1 MALATAAVVAA
12 MLIPAGAAVADEG
25 ETDPNAVVETQPVA
39 DPQPPADPQPQP
51 DPQSDAPE
59 QGSTTP
65 VESTPVESTPVTTGS
80 GSEEDTS
87 PTPDTPAQG
96 DTSDTDLPAG
106 TTPVTSQPST
116 GTTTPEQDAP
126 DTDQGSTDAGPS
138 FSAGGFRVSGYSLD
152 QQGNRVAVAGRTLT
166 LERTEPTPEGTE
178 YSWDW
183 RTNAGWRGASAQFT
197 PTSDDI
203 GEELVLTVIAYTDGG
218 WYPVLTENLGIVL
231 AEAPASGP
239 VTTQPS
245 TPVDTTPVDDGQQAD
260 DRVEAPDEWTDFV
273 FSGTTADEWGDP
285 VATLGTPITVRPT
298 TNWMAGTTFTYEWRL
313 DDWDGPVVGEGTS
326 YVPTALNRM
335 IYLVADPTS
344 PDGSTRGAGT
354 IVAWNT
360 IDPTIPGDSDDSDDS
375 DDDPGLK
382 PMPEGWFQIDAA
394 NGYELAYGKE
404 YTATPTGFA
413 PGAEYTVRWTVDGV
427 QVGSGRTFTPAA
439 GQIGQFV
446 DLEFEV
452 RAEGYETYTSVRSA
466 GWVQAQPTV
475 TVSAPTIRAGA
486 AATVTI
492 SVTGPAKGPQVTGP
506 VDLSVHGNGYSLP
519 LTGQSLQ
526 NGVATYRVPN
536 LPAGS
541 YELTASYTGDQMW
554 ARSLSIQSVS
564 FGGYTSA
571 QGEGTLTVLPAV
583 ATVTAPAT
591 LTVPVAMRSM
601 FDATVSV
608 PGSVLPASWTLR
620 EGTTVLSHGA
630 THDGRFAVT
639 VPVLTAGTHT
649 LVLEVPATEFSAA
662 AAATITVTVVGEPV
676 RTGTAPSA
684 VLDTP
689 KAATAP
695 GQQMELVAEGFQPGE
710 TVAFYLH
717 SEPVFLGTAVADAN
731 GVARL
736 MSTVPADVP
745 TGAHT
750 VFATGG
756 ATGRWATLAVQLAV
770 PVPSVVTPVAAPE
783 AAPEAAPVAA
793 PVAAAPAAATPAATH
808 AGELAVTGSEGGALG
823 VAAALLLGLGGA
835 LVLATRRLRAA
846 R

>member
-1 MALATAAVVAA
+1 
-12 MLIPAGAAVADEG
+12 MLIPAGAASADEG
-25 ETDPNAVVETQPVA
+25 VTDPNAVVETQPVA
-39 DPQPPADPQPQP
+39 DPQAADPQQQPDPQPQP
-51 DPQSDAPE
+51 DTPD

-65 VESTPVESTPVTTGS
+65 VESTPVESTPVESTPVESTPVTSGS
-80 GSEEDTS
+80 GSGEDTS

-96 DTSDTDLPAG
+96 DTSDTDVPAD
-106 TTPVTSQPST
+106 TTPVADQPST
-116 GTTTPEQDAP
+116 GTTTPEQDVP
-126 DTDQGSTDAGPS
+126 DTDQDSGDTGPS
-138 FSAGGFRVSGYSLD
+138 FSAGGFRVSGYSVD
-152 QQGNRVAVAGRTLT
+152 PQGNRVAVAGQTLT
-166 LERTEPTPEGTE
+166 LERTEPTPEDTE

-183 RTNAGWRGASAQFT
+183 RTNSGWRGASAQFT
-197 PTSDDI
+197 PTSDDV
-203 GEELVLTVIAYTDGG
+203 GKQLVLTVIAYTDEGIVR
-218 WYPVLTENLGIVL
+218 VLTENFGLVL

-239 VTTQPS
+239 VTTQPTS
-245 TPVDTTPVDDGQQAD
+245 PVESDPQAD

-273 FSGTTADEWGDP
+273 FSGTTTDEWGDP
-285 VATLGTPITVRPT
+285 IATIGTPITVHPT

-313 DDWDGPVVGEGTS
+313 DDFDGPVVGEGTT
-326 YVPTALNRM
+326 YVPTDLNRS
-335 IYLVADPTS
+335 IYLVADPTPVDNS
-344 PDGSTRGAGT
+344 ALGAGT
-354 IVAWNT
+354 IVASNT
-360 IDPTIPGDSDDSDDS
+360 IAPTVPGDSDS

-382 PMPEGWFQIDAA
+382 PMPEGWFQIEAA

-475 TVSAPTIRAGA
+475 TVSAPTITAGA
-486 AATVTI
+486 AATVTV
-492 SVTGPAKGPQVTGP
+492 SVTGPAKAPQVTGP
-506 VDLSVHGNGYSLP
+506 VDLSVHGNGYSRP

-526 NGVATYRVPN
+526 NGVATYSVPN

-554 ARSLSIQSVS
+554 ARSFSVLGAS

-571 QGEGTLTVLPAV
+571 QGEGTLTVLPAA

-591 LTVPVAMRSM
+591 LTVPVAMRST
-601 FDATVSV
+601 FDAKVSV

-676 RTGTAPSA
+676 RTGTTPSA
-684 VLDTP
+684 QLDTP

-717 SEPVFLGTAVADAN
+717 SDPVFLGTSVADAN

-736 MSTVPADVP
+736 MATVPADVP

-750 VFATGG
+750 VYATGG
-756 ATGRWATLAVQLAV
+756 TTGRWATLAVQLAV
-770 PVPSVVTPVAAPE
+770 PVPTEVTPVS
-783 AAPEAAPVAA
+783 APVAA
-793 PVAAAPAAATPAATH
+793 VPAALTPAATG

-835 LVLATRRLRAA
+835 LVLATRRLRAT

>member
-1 MALATAAVVAA
+1 MRRPVALATAAVVAA

-96 DTSDTDLPAG
+96 DTSDTDVPAG

-166 LERTEPTPEGTE
+166 LERTEPTPQGTE

-203 GEELVLTVIAYTDGG
+203 GEQLVLTVIAYTDGG

-375 DDDPGLK
+375 DDDSGLK

-452 RAEGYETYTSVRSA
+452 RAEGYETYKSVRSA

-475 TVSAPTIRAGA
+475 TVSAPTITAGA
-486 AATVTI
+486 DATVTI
-492 SVTGPAKGPQVTGP
+492 SVKGPAKGPQVTGP
-506 VDLSVHGNGYSLP
+506 VDLYVHGNGYSQP

-526 NGVATYRVPN
+526 NGVATYRIPN

-554 ARSLSIQSVS
+554 ARSFSILTAS
-564 FGGYTSA
+564 FGGYTFA
-571 QGEGTLTVLPAV
+571 QGEGTLKVLPAA

-591 LTVPVAMRSM
+591 LTVPVAMRST
-601 FDATVSV
+601 FDAKVSV
-608 PGSVLPASWTLR
+608 PGSVLPGSWTLR

-649 LVLEVPATEFSAA
+649 LVLEVPATKLSAA
-662 AAATITVTVVGEPV
+662 GSATITVTVVGEPV
-676 RTGTAPSA
+676 RTGTTPSA
-684 VLDTP
+684 ALDTP

-717 SEPVFLGTAVADAN
+717 SDPVFLGTAVADAN

-736 MSTVPADVP
+736 MATVPGDVP

-750 VFATGG
+750 VYATGG
-756 ATGRWATLAVQLAV
+756 TTGRWATLAVQLAV
-770 PVPSVVTPVAAPE
+770 PVPTEVTPVS
-783 AAPEAAPVAA
+783 A
-793 PVAAAPAAATPAATH
+793 PVAAAPAAVTPAATGT
-808 AGELAVTGSEGGALG
+808 GELAVTGSEGGALG
-823 VAAALLLGLGGA
+823 LAAAFLVAVGGA
-835 LVLATRRLRAA
+835 LVLVTRRVRSLR
-846 R
+846 

>member
-1 MALATAAVVAA
+1 

-39 DPQPPADPQPQP
+39 DPQPADPQPQP
-51 DPQSDAPE
+51 DPQPDPQPQPDTE
-59 QGSTTP
+59 DQGSTTP
-65 VESTPVESTPVTTGS
+65 VEPTPVASGS
-80 GSEEDTS
+80 GSEQDAS
-87 PTPDTPAQG
+87 PTPDTPVQG
-96 DTSDTDLPAG
+96 DTSDTDVPDD
-106 TTPVTSQPST
+106 TTPVADQPST

-126 DTDQGSTDAGPS
+126 DTDRGSGDTGPS
-138 FSAGGFRVSGYSLD
+138 FSAGGFSVSGYSLD
-152 QQGNRVAVAGRTLT
+152 QQGNRVAVVGQALT
-166 LERTEPTPEGTE
+166 LSRTEPTLEGTE

-183 RTNAGWRGASAQFT
+183 RTDGGWRGNSAQFT
-197 PTSDDI
+197 PTTDDV
-203 GEELVLTVIAYTDGG
+203 GKQLVLTVIAYSDGG
-218 WYPVLTENLGIVL
+218 FHPVLTENLGVVL
-231 AEAPASGP
+231 AEAPAAGP
-239 VTTQPS
+239 GTPQP
-245 TPVDTTPVDDGQQAD
+245 TTPVDNDPQPD

-273 FSGTTADEWGDP
+273 FSGTTTDEWGDP
-285 VATLGTPITVRPT
+285 VATIGTPITVRPT

-313 DDWDGPVVGEGTS
+313 DDWDGPVVGEGTT
-326 YVPTALNRM
+326 YTPTALNRM

-375 DDDPGLK
+375 DDDSGLK
-382 PMPEGWFQIDAA
+382 PMPEGWFQVDGG

-452 RAEGYETYTSVRSA
+452 RAEGYETYKSVRSA

-475 TVSAPTIRAGA
+475 TVSAPTITAGA

-492 SVTGPAKGPQVTGP
+492 SVKGPAKGPQVTGP
-506 VDLSVHGNGYSLP
+506 VDLYVHGSGYSQP
-519 LTGQSLQ
+519 LTGQLLE
-526 NGVATYRVPN
+526 NGVATYRIPN

-554 ARSLSIQSVS
+554 ARSFSILTAS

-571 QGEGTLTVLPAV
+571 QGEGTLKVLPAA

-591 LTVPVAMRSM
+591 LTVPVAMRST
-601 FDATVSV
+601 FDAKVSV
-608 PGSVLPASWTLR
+608 PGFEIPGSWTLR
-620 EGTTVLSHGA
+620 EGGTVLGHGS

-639 VPVLTAGTHT
+639 VPVLSAGTHT
-649 LVLEVPATEFSAA
+649 LVLEVPATAWSAA
-662 AAATITVTVVGEPV
+662 GSTTITVTVVGEPV
-676 RTGTAPSA
+676 RTGTTPSA
-684 VLDTP
+684 ALDTP

-717 SEPVFLGTAVADAN
+717 SDPVFLGTAVADAN

-736 MSTVPADVP
+736 MATVPGDVP

-750 VFATGG
+750 VYATGG
-756 ATGRWATLAVQLAV
+756 TTGRWATLAVQLAV
-770 PVPSVVTPVAAPE
+770 PAPTEVTPVS
-783 AAPEAAPVAA
+783 A
-793 PVAAAPAAATPAATH
+793 PVAAAPAAVTPAATG

-823 VAAALLLGLGGA
+823 LAAAFLVAVGGA
-835 LVLATRRLRAA
+835 LVLVTRRVRALR
-846 R
+846 

>member
-1 MALATAAVVAA
+1 

-39 DPQPPADPQPQP
+39 DPQQPADPQPQP
-51 DPQSDAPE
+51 DPQPDTQD
-59 QGSTTP
+59 QGSTAP
-65 VESTPVESTPVTTGS
+65 ESTPVESTPVTSGS
-80 GSEEDTS
+80 GSEQ
-87 PTPDTPAQG
+87 DTPP
-96 DTSDTDLPAG
+96 TSDTPDQGDASDADVPADTDAPAD
-106 TTPVTSQPST
+106 TTPVADQPST

-126 DTDQGSTDAGPS
+126 DTDQGSADSGPS

-152 QQGNRVAVAGRTLT
+152 EQGNRVVVVGQTLT
-166 LERTEPTPEGTE
+166 LERTEPVPADTE
-178 YSWDW
+178 YFWDW
-183 RTNAGWRGASAQFT
+183 RTDNGWRGASAQFT
-197 PTSDDI
+197 PTSADL
-203 GEELVLTVIAYTDGG
+203 GKQLKLTVLAYANEQHSS
-218 WYPVLTENLGIVL
+218 VLEENLGVVL
-231 AEAPASGP
+231 AEAPVAGP
-239 VTTQPS
+239 TTPEP
-245 TPVDTTPVDDGQQAD
+245 TDPGPTTPVDSDPQAD

-273 FSGTTADEWGDP
+273 FSGTTTDAWGDP
-285 VATLGTPITVRPT
+285 VAVLGTPITVRPT

-313 DDWDGPVVGEGTS
+313 DDWDGPVVGEGTT
-326 YVPTALNRM
+326 YTPTALHRM

-344 PDGSTRGAGT
+344 PDGGTRGGGT
-354 IVAWNT
+354 IVAWDT
-360 IDPTIPGDSDDSDDS
+360 IDPTIPGDSDS
-375 DDDPGLK
+375 DDDAGLK
-382 PMPEGWFQIDAA
+382 PMPEGWFQIDAG

-413 PGAEYTVRWTVDGV
+413 PGAEYTVRWTIDGV

-452 RAEGYETYTSVRSA
+452 RAEGYEVYTSVRSA

-475 TVSAPTIRAGA
+475 TVSAPTITAGA
-486 AATVTI
+486 AATVTV
-492 SVTGPAKGPQVTGP
+492 SVKGPAKGPQVTGP
-506 VDLSVHGNGYSLP
+506 VDLYVHGNGYSQP
-519 LTGQSLQ
+519 LTGQSLA
-526 NGVATYRVPN
+526 NGVATYRIPN

-541 YELTASYTGDQMW
+541 YTLTASYTGDQMW
-554 ARSLSIQSVS
+554 ARSLSTLAAS
-564 FGGYTSA
+564 FGGYTFA
-571 QGEGTLTVLPAV
+571 QGEGTLKVLPAA

-591 LTVPVAMRSM
+591 LTVPVAMRST
-601 FDATVSV
+601 FDATVSTT
-608 PGSVLPASWTLR
+608 GSVLPATWTLR
-620 EGTTVLSHGA
+620 EGTTVLSSGA

-649 LVLEVPATEFSAA
+649 LVLEVPATKVSAA
-662 AAATITVTVVGEPV
+662 GSATITVTVVGEPV

-717 SEPVFLGTAVADAN
+717 SDPVFLGTAVADAN

-736 MSTVPADVP
+736 MATVPGDVP

-750 VFATGG
+750 VYATGG
-756 ATGRWATLAVQLAV
+756 TTGRWATLGVQLAV
-770 PVPSVVTPVAAPE
+770 PAPAAVTPVS
-783 AAPEAAPVAA
+783 A
-793 PVAAAPAAATPAATH
+793 PVAAAPAAVTPAATG

-823 VAAALLLGLGGA
+823 LAAAFLVAVGGA
-835 LVLATRRLRAA
+835 LVLVTRRVRATR
-846 R
+846 

>member
-1 MALATAAVVAA
+1 MRRPVALATAAVVAA

-39 DPQPPADPQPQP
+39 DPQQPADPQPQP
-51 DPQSDAPE
+51 DPQPDAPE

-65 VESTPVESTPVTTGS
+65 VESTPVEPTPVTTGS

-87 PTPDTPAQG
+87 PTPDTPTQG
-96 DTSDTDLPAG
+96 DTSDTDVPADP
-106 TTPVTSQPST
+106 TPVADQPST

-126 DTDQGSTDAGPS
+126 DSDQGSADAGPS
-138 FSAGGFRVSGYSLD
+138 FSAGGFRVSGYSVD
-152 QQGNRVAVAGRTLT
+152 QQGNRVAVVGQTLT
-166 LERTEPTPEGTE
+166 LERTEPAPAGIE

-183 RTNAGWRGASAQFT
+183 RTNNGWRGASAQFT
-197 PTSDDI
+197 PTSADL
-203 GEELVLTVIAYTDGG
+203 GKQLKLTVIAYDGEHFVT
-218 WYPVLTENLGIVL
+218 VLEENLGVVL
-231 AEAPASGP
+231 AEAPAAGP
-239 VTTQPS
+239 VTPQPS
-245 TPVDTTPVDDGQQAD
+245 TPVESTPVDDGQQAD

-273 FSGTTADEWGDP
+273 FSGTTTDEDDFP
-285 VATLGTPITVRPT
+285 IAIVGTPITVRPT
-298 TNWMAGTTFTYEWRL
+298 TNWAAGTTFTYEWRL
-313 DDWDGPVVGEGTS
+313 DDFDGPVVGEGTT
-326 YVPTALNRM
+326 YVPTDLNRS
-335 IYLVADPTS
+335 IYLVADPT
-344 PDGSTRGAGT
+344 PVDDSTLGAGT

-360 IDPTIPGDSDDSDDS
+360 IDPTLPGDSDDSDDS
-375 DDDPGLK
+375 DDDAGLK

-452 RAEGYETYTSVRSA
+452 RAEGYETYKSVRSA

-475 TVSAPTIRAGA
+475 TVSAPTITAGA

-492 SVTGPAKGPQVTGP
+492 SVKGPAKGPQVTGP
-506 VDLSVHGNGYSLP
+506 VDLYVHGNGYSQP
-519 LTGQSLQ
+519 LTGQSLE
-526 NGVATYRVPN
+526 NGVATYRIPN

-541 YELTASYTGDQMW
+541 YQLTASYTGDQMW
-554 ARSLSIQSVS
+554 ARSFSILTAS
-564 FGGYTSA
+564 FGGYTFA
-571 QGEGTLTVLPAV
+571 QGEGTLKVLPAA

-591 LTVPVAMRSM
+591 LTVPVAMRST
-601 FDATVSV
+601 FDAKVSV

-649 LVLEVPATEFSAA
+649 LVLEVPATELSAA
-662 AAATITVTVVGEPV
+662 GSATITVTVVGEPV
-676 RTGTAPSA
+676 RTGTTPSA
-684 VLDTP
+684 ALDTP

-717 SEPVFLGTAVADAN
+717 SDPVFLGTAVADAN
-731 GVARL
+731 GIARL
-736 MSTVPADVP
+736 MATVPGDVP

-750 VFATGG
+750 VYATGG
-756 ATGRWATLAVQLAV
+756 TTGRWATLAVQLAV
-770 PVPSVVTPVAAPE
+770 PVPAEVTPVSAPL
-783 AAPEAAPVAA
+783 AAAPVA
-793 PVAAAPAAATPAATH
+793 VTPAATG

-823 VAAALLLGLGGA
+823 LAAAFLVAVGGA
-835 LVLATRRLRAA
+835 LVLVTRRVRALR
-846 R
+846 